1 MKIGVLGATGP
12 AGGGLAARLASIG
25 YEVIAGSRDSARAEA
40 AVAKL
45 RGQWGDRVG
54 GLEAGG
60 NADAANGDLVVV
72 ATQWEAAVPTAAQ
85 HADALTGKVVIAM
98 ANGLAKHG
106 REFHPVLP
114 EEGSI
119 SMAMQA
125 AAPGARVAAAMHLIP
140 ASVFGDLDHPID
152 SEDRKSTRL
161 NSSHLGISYA
171 VFCL

>member
-60 NADAANGDLVVV
+60 NADAAHADLVVV
-72 ATQWEAAVPTAAQ
+72 ATPWEAAGPTPAQ
-85 HADALTGKVVIAM
+85 HADALTRQVLLPL
-98 ANGLAKHG
+98 ANRPPKHG
-106 REFHPVLP
+106 PPFHPLP
-114 EEGSI
+114 
-119 SMAMQA
+119 
-125 AAPGARVAAAMHLIP
+125 P
-140 ASVFGDLDHPID
+140 A
-152 SEDRKSTRL
+152 
-161 NSSHLGISYA
+161 
-171 VFCL
+171 